1 VRVYILAL
9 AIVVAG
15 LAAPFIMLSMQDG
28 SALLNVVEPASA
40 LDLLDLR

>member
-9 AIVVAG
+9 AIVVVG
-15 LAAPFIMLSMQDG
+15 LAAPFVMLSMQDD
-28 SALLNVVEPASA
+28 SALLTLSEPGTA

>member
-15 LAAPFIMLSMQDG
+15 LAAPFVMLNMQDDA
-28 SALLNVVEPASA
+28 ALLTLSEPATA
-40 LDLLDLR
+40 LDLLDLP